1 MQLFFMLTGIIQ
13 FNVLH
18 SNIFRF
24 NSYSLTYFNQA
35 KIFSSYRNKCEYLL
49 VFFKLNS
56 FRFFTLGCNQ

>member
-24 NSYSLTYFNQA
+24 NSYSLTYFKA
-35 KIFSSYRNKCEYLL
+35 IKPKFSVVTETSVNICW
-49 VFFKLNS
+49 FSLN
-56 FRFFTLGCNQ
+56 